1 MPSVSPDGDFIVFVQ
16 IANGRRR
23 LVVRR
28 FDGKDERVLLSSGWC
43 EFPVW

>member
-1 MPSVSPDGDFIVFVQ
+1 MPSVSPDGDFIAFVQ
-16 IANGRRR
+16 TANGRRR

-28 FDGKDERVLLSSGWC
+28 FDGKDERVLISSGWV